1 MITTGGARELAP
13 CLEGLT
19 KLQKLS
25 MESNLIGNAGC
36 NAIAQALKK
45 NISLREIYL
54 YNNELTCDGLF
65 DLADMLVNKKQL
77 TTIGLEYNRIRARGC
92 NKIMESIEKLP

>member
-1 MITTGGARELAP
+1 MLYNKVGLTTLGLSNNMITTGGARELAP

-36 NAIAQALKK
+36 NAIAQALKN

-54 YNNELTCDGLF
+54 
-65 DLADMLVNKKQL
+65 
-77 TTIGLEYNRIRARGC
+77 TT
-92 NKIMESIEKLP
+92 MS

>member
-1 MITTGGARELAP
+1 MLYNKVGLTNLGLSNNMITTGGARELAP

-54 YNNELTCDGLF
+54 YNNELD
-65 DLADMLVNKKQL
+65 DD
-77 TTIGLEYNRIRARGC
+77 TIEDFTNLL
-92 NKIMESIEKLP
+92 SL

>member
-1 MITTGGARELAP
+1 MLYNKVGLTNLGLSNNMITTGGARELAP

-36 NAIAQALKK
+36 NAIA
-45 NISLREIYL
+45 
-54 YNNELTCDGLF
+54 
-65 DLADMLVNKKQL
+65 
-77 TTIGLEYNRIRARGC
+77 
-92 NKIMESIEKLP
+92 